1 MKYGIFVF
9 IFVFVFG
16 AVSTSAFDLKNN
28 EPDKRDERDLRIEI
42 ETIPSPVQHDF
53 DKYIQE
59 LAAAAQRDAQPEE
72 RARKEEAAKDHQIK
86 PLNPIV
92 LFRW

>member
-1 MKYGIFVF
+1 MKYGIFIF
-9 IFVFVFG
+9 ILVYVFG

-28 EPDKRDERDLRIEI
+28 QREERDLRIEI

-53 DKYIQE
+53 DKYIQD
-59 LAAAAQRDAQPEE
+59 LAAAAQRDASPEE

-86 PLNPIV
+86 VLNPIV

>member
-9 IFVFVFG
+9 ILVFVFG

-28 EPDKRDERDLRIEI
+28 ERDERDLRIEI

-53 DKYIQE
+53 DKYIQD
-59 LAAAAQRDAQPEE
+59 LAAAAQRDAQPGRTGAE
-72 RARKEEAAKDHQIK
+72 RRSS
-86 PLNPIV
+86 
-92 LFRW
+92 

>member
-1 MKYGIFVF
+1 MKCGIFVF
-9 IFVFVFG
+9 ILVFVFG

-28 EPDKRDERDLRIEI
+28 ERDERDLRIEI
-42 ETIPSPVQHDF
+42 EAIPSPVQHDF
-53 DKYIQE
+53 DKYIQD

>member
-9 IFVFVFG
+9 ILVFVLR
-16 AVSTSAFDLKNN
+16 AVSTSAFDLKNK
-28 EPDKRDERDLRIEI
+28 ERDERDLRIEI

-53 DKYIQE
+53 DKYIQD
-59 LAAAAQRDAQPEE
+59 LADAAQRDARPEE
-72 RARKEEAAKDHQIK
+72 RARKEEAAKDLKIK
-86 PLNPIV
+86 VLNPIV

>member
-9 IFVFVFG
+9 ILVFVFR

-28 EPDKRDERDLRIEI
+28 QRDERDLRIEI

-53 DKYIQE
+53 DKYIQD
-59 LAAAAQRDAQPEE
+59 LAAAAQRDAQTG
-72 RARKEEAAKDHQIK
+72 RTGAK
-86 PLNPIV
+86 
-92 LFRW
+92 RRSS

>member
-9 IFVFVFG
+9 ILVYLFR
-16 AVSTSAFDLKNN
+16 AVSTSAFDLRNN
-28 EPDKRDERDLRIEI
+28 ERDLRDLRIEI
-42 ETIPSPVQHDF
+42 EVIPSPVEHDF

-59 LAAAAQRDAQPEE
+59 LAAAAQRDARPEE

-86 PLNPIV
+86 ALNPIV

>member
-9 IFVFVFG
+9 ILVYLFR
-16 AVSTSAFDLKNN
+16 AVSTSAFDLRNN
-28 EPDKRDERDLRIEI
+28 ERDERDLRDLRIEI
-42 ETIPSPVQHDF
+42 EVIPSPVEHDF

-59 LAAAAQRDAQPEE
+59 LAAAAQRDARPEE

-86 PLNPIV
+86 ALNPIV

>member
-1 MKYGIFVF
+1 MKYGIFIF
-9 IFVFVFG
+9 ILVFVFR

-28 EPDKRDERDLRIEI
+28 QRDERDLRIEI

-53 DKYIQE
+53 DKYIQD
-59 LAAAAQRDAQPEE
+59 LAAAAQRDASPEE
-72 RARKEEAAKDHQIK
+72 RARKEEAAKDNQIK
-86 PLNPIV
+86 VLNPIV

>member
-1 MKYGIFVF
+1 MKYGIFIF
-9 IFVFVFG
+9 ILVFVFR
-16 AVSTSAFDLKNN
+16 AVSTSAVDLKNN
-28 EPDKRDERDLRIEI
+28 ERDERDLRIEI

-53 DKYIQE
+53 DKYIQD
-59 LAAAAQRDAQPEE
+59 LAAAAQRDASPEE

-86 PLNPIV
+86 VLNPIV

>member
-9 IFVFVFG
+9 ILVFVFR

-28 EPDKRDERDLRIEI
+28 ERDERDLRIEI

-53 DKYIQE
+53 DKYIQD
-59 LAAAAQRDAQPEE
+59 LAATAQRDARPEE
-72 RARKEEAAKDHQIK
+72 RVQKEEAAKDHQIK
-86 PLNPIV
+86 VLNPIV
-92 LFRW
+92 IFRW

>member
-9 IFVFVFG
+9 ILVFVFR
-16 AVSTSAFDLKNN
+16 AVSTSAFDLKNS
-28 EPDKRDERDLRIEI
+28 ERDDRDLRIEI

-53 DKYIQE
+53 DKYIQD
-59 LAAAAQRDAQPEE
+59 LAAAAQRDARPEE

-86 PLNPIV
+86 VLNPIV

>member
-1 MKYGIFVF
+1 MKYGIFIF
-9 IFVFVFG
+9 ILVFVFR

-28 EPDKRDERDLRIEI
+28 QRDERDLRIEI

-53 DKYIQE
+53 DKYIQD
-59 LAAAAQRDAQPEE
+59 LAAAAQREASPEE

-86 PLNPIV
+86 VLNPIV

>member
-9 IFVFVFG
+9 ILVYVFS
-16 AVSTSAFDLKNN
+16 AVSTSAFDFKNN
-28 EPDKRDERDLRIEI
+28 ERDESDLRDLRIEI
-42 ETIPSPVQHDF
+42 EVTPSPVEHDF

-59 LAAAAQRDAQPEE
+59 LAAAAQRDARPEE
-72 RARKEEAAKDHQIK
+72 SARKEEAAKNHPIK
-86 PLNPIV
+86 ALNPMV

>member
-1 MKYGIFVF
+1 MKYGIFIF
-9 IFVFVFG
+9 ILVFVFR

-28 EPDKRDERDLRIEI
+28 QRDERDLRIEI

-53 DKYIQE
+53 DKYIQD
-59 LAAAAQRDAQPEE
+59 LAAAAQRDASPEE

-86 PLNPIV
+86 VLNPIV

>member
-1 MKYGIFVF
+1 MKYGIFIF
-9 IFVFVFG
+9 ILVFVFR

-28 EPDKRDERDLRIEI
+28 QRDERDLRIEI

-53 DKYIQE
+53 DKYIQD
-59 LAAAAQRDAQPEE
+59 LAAAAQRDARPEE
-72 RARKEEAAKDHQIK
+72 RARKEEEAKDHQIK
-86 PLNPIV
+86 VLNPIV

>member
-9 IFVFVFG
+9 ILVFVLR
-16 AVSTSAFDLKNN
+16 AVSTSGFELKNN
-28 EPDKRDERDLRIEI
+28 QPDESDLRIEI
-42 ETIPSPVQHDF
+42 EVIPSPVEHDF

-59 LAAAAQRDAQPEE
+59 LAAAAQRDARPEE
-72 RARKEEAAKDHQIK
+72 SARKEEAAKDHQIK
-86 PLNPIV
+86 ALNPIV

>member
-9 IFVFVFG
+9 ILVFVFR
-16 AVSTSAFDLKNN
+16 AVSTSPFDLKNN
-28 EPDKRDERDLRIEI
+28 ERDERDLRIEI
-42 ETIPSPVQHDF
+42 ETISSPVQHDF
-53 DKYIQE
+53 DKYIQD

>member
-9 IFVFVFG
+9 ILLYVFG
-16 AVSTSAFDLKNN
+16 AVSTSAFELKNN
-28 EPDKRDERDLRIEI
+28 ERHERDLRIEI
-42 ETIPSPVQHDF
+42 EVIPSPVQHEF

-72 RARKEEAAKDHQIK
+72 RARKEEAAKDQQIK
-86 PLNPIV
+86 VLNPIV

>member
-9 IFVFVFG
+9 ILLYVFG
-16 AVSTSAFDLKNN
+16 AVSTSAFELKNN
-28 EPDKRDERDLRIEI
+28 ERHERDLRIEI
-42 ETIPSPVQHDF
+42 EVIPSPVQHDF

-72 RARKEEAAKDHQIK
+72 RARKEEAAKDQQIK
-86 PLNPIV
+86 ALNPIV

>member
-1 MKYGIFVF
+1 MKYGIFIF
-9 IFVFVFG
+9 ILVFVFR

-28 EPDKRDERDLRIEI
+28 ERDERDLRIEI

-53 DKYIQE
+53 DKYIQD
-59 LAAAAQRDAQPEE
+59 LAAAAQRDASPEE

-86 PLNPIV
+86 VLNPIV

>member
-9 IFVFVFG
+9 ILVFVFR

-28 EPDKRDERDLRIEI
+28 ERDERDLRIEI

-53 DKYIQE
+53 DQYIQD
-59 LAAAAQRDAQPEE
+59 LAAAAQRDARPEE
-72 RARKEEAAKDHQIK
+72 RARKDDEAKDRQIK
-86 PLNPIV
+86 VLNPIV

>member
-9 IFVFVFG
+9 ILLYVFG
-16 AVSTSAFDLKNN
+16 AVSTSAFELKNN
-28 EPDKRDERDLRIEI
+28 ERHERDLRIEI
-42 ETIPSPVQHDF
+42 EVIPSPVQHDF

-72 RARKEEAAKDHQIK
+72 RARKEEAAKDQQIK
-86 PLNPIV
+86 VLNPIV